1 MSQSPRQSLISGA
14 KIRLSRVTK
23 VERLTERLYHE
34 HTVDAMDA
42 MDAMDTMD
50 AMLRAGHHINNRK
63 EV

>member
-1 MSQSPRQSLISGA
+1 M
-14 KIRLSRVTK
+14 TK